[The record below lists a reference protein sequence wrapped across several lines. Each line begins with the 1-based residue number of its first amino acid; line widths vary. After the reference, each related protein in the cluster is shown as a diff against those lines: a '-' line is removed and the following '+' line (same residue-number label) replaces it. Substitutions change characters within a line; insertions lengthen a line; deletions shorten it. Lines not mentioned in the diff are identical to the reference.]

1 MVISNIEQ
9 ERLSRLEGAY
19 EQVSRRLDD
28 LYLTVN
34 TLRTEMNSRFDEL
47 NSRINVLIVVMVGG
61 WMTIIAALI
70 AAFIAL
76 YLK

>member
-1 MVISNIEQ
+1 M
-9 ERLSRLEGAY
+9 R
-19 EQVSRRLDD
+19 
-28 LYLTVN
+28 
-34 TLRTEMNSRFDEL
+34 L